1 MNKKRISAI
10 LFFTG
15 LLLLAVM
22 IYINTNGE
30 SQRQAQLD
38 KLTSKTTFY
47 IGKQKKQPAM
57 VEGQV
62 PIDDH
67 HPDGGRYW
75 KTMLTVN
82 GKKQAVVAFYE
93 RMGFF
98 TIYTTEPTDKD
109 QGFNYS
115 GLDYKDYI
123 GKQDLDDLRSK
134 STPNSKL

>member
-1 MNKKRISAI
+1 MNKKKIPTI
-10 LFFTG
+10 VFFTV
-15 LLLLAVM
+15 LFVFVC
-22 IYINTNGE
+22 IICVHSQGE
-30 SQRQAQLD
+30 HHRLAQLNR
-38 KLTSKTTFY
+38 LTSKTTFY

-75 KTMLTVN
+75 KAMLTVN

-123 GKQDLDDLRSK
+123 GKQDLDDLKSK